1 MVQIRDYEILED
13 LAACRIC
20 PHSCGAKRLDGHSG
34 YCNSG
39 PGYQLSSI
47 GLHFGEEPVLSGA
60 DGICNVFFS
69 RCNLACVFCQ
79 NHQISARH
87 NCALEEVLTLD
98 EVVGRIELELDKGT
112 NMLGFVSPSHFIPQ
126 SKAIVKA
133 LHEKG
138 RNPRIVYNT
147 NGYDT
152 VASLKSLENTVDV
165 YLPDFKYMEGAL
177 AKEYSGVEDYPKF
190 AGAAIKE
197 MYRQKGSRLWLDEKG
212 KAESGLIIRHLVLPG
227 HVENSLRVLDF
238 IADEISVN
246 VHISLMSQ
254 YNPTPNVAGH
264 PKLGRKLQLE
274 EYRQVVDHF
283 YELGFSK
290 GWVQEPESSENYNP
304 DFEKEKPFG
313 DG

>member
-1 MVQIRDYEILED
+1 MEQIRDSEILED
-13 LAACRIC
+13 LAECRIC
-20 PHSCGAKRLDGHSG
+20 PHRCEAKRLDGQTG

-39 PGYQLSSI
+39 RSYQVSSV

-69 RCNLACVFCQ
+69 RCNLSCVFCQ
-79 NHQISARH
+79 NHQISARR
-87 NCALEEVLTLD
+87 NCALEEMLTLD
-98 EVVGRIELELDKGT
+98 KVVGRIEQELDKGT
-112 NMLGFVSPSHFIPQ
+112 DLLGFVSPSHFIPQ
-126 SKAIVKA
+126 TKAIIRA

-138 RNPRIVYNT
+138 RHPRIIYNT

-152 VASLKSLENTVDV
+152 VDSLKSLENTVDV
-165 YLPDFKYMEGAL
+165 YLPDFKYMDKAL
-177 AKEYSGVEDYPKF
+177 AKEYSGVGDYPQF

-197 MYRQKGSRLWLDEKG
+197 MYSQKGSRLWLDEKG

-227 HVENSLRVLDF
+227 HVENSLKVLDF
-238 IADEISVN
+238 IANELSVS

-254 YNPTPNVAGH
+254 YNPTPKVAGH
-264 PKLGRKLQLE
+264 PKLGRKLQVE
-274 EYRQVVDHF
+274 EYQQVVDHF

-290 GWVQEPESSENYNP
+290 GWVQELESSDRYNP

-313 DG
+313 DR